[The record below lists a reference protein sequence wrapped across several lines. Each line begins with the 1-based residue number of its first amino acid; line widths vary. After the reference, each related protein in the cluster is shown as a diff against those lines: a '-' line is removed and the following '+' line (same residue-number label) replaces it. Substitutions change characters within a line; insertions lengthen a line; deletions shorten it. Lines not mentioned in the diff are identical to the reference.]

1 MTTSAH
7 PAPARGLPGKYH
19 NAAEWLHEL
28 GDVPVER
35 IIMDPW
41 PGTATEADLL
51 HYVEHDTPCEL
62 IDGTL
67 VEKPVGWWESLLA
80 FRLAAALGAFVG
92 PRGLGLITTG
102 DGPLRMRS
110 RRVRLPDVTYI
121 SATALPP
128 GGLIPQESI
137 GSLPPTI
144 AVEVISKANTAAEM
158 HQKLQEYFDS
168 GAKLVWMV
176 YPVPKTVAVYEGPTD
191 APSVVL
197 SETDT
202 LSGGQVLPGFGMKLS
217 VLFAASLSQES
228 QSNG

>member
-1 MTTSAH
+1 MTMSAR
-7 PAPARGLPGKYH
+7 PPVTRGLPGKFH

-80 FRLAAALGAFVG
+80 VRLAAALAAFVD
-92 PRGLGLITTG
+92 PRGLGMITGG

-110 RRVRLPDVTYI
+110 KRVRLPDVTYI
-121 SATALPP
+121 SASALPSS
-128 GGLIPQESI
+128 GLIPQESI

-144 AVEVISKANTAAEM
+144 AAEVISKTNTAREM
-158 HQKLQEYFDS
+158 RQKLREYFDS

-176 YPVPKTVAVYEGPTD
+176 YPVSKTVAVYEGPTD
-191 APSVVL
+191 EPFLVL
-197 SETDT
+197 AESDT
-202 LSGGQVLPGFGMKLS
+202 LTGGQVLPGFSIKLS
-217 VLFAASLSQES
+217 VLFAPSLSQEI